1 VEPDGIHI
9 ETSNASLH
17 HERKAEKRR
26 WPVLKERLLA
36 QDKIQQIVSTLA
48 EEIDADLEGRDPVFI
63 CVLKGAVFF
72 FTALTQRLRHGVVVD
87 FIQASS
93 YGATT
98 ESSGTVTLIKDV
110 TVDIAGKDVYIV
122 EDIVDTGLTLADVVA
137 LLKARHPRTV
147 QVVALLSK
155 PSRRKVDVKLDFVG
169 IEIEDRFVVGFGL
182 DFAERFRNLPEIW
195 EFVPEPEE
203 P

>member
-1 VEPDGIHI
+1 VTSDG
-9 ETSNASLH
+9 SLH
-17 HERKAEKRR
+17 QESGTGKGR
-26 WPVLKERLLA
+26 WPVLKERLIA
-36 QDKIQQIVSTLA
+36 EDKIQQIISTLA

-63 CVLKGAVFF
+63 CILKGAVFF
-72 FTALTQRLRHGVVVD
+72 FTALTQRLHHGVVVD

-98 ESSGTVTLIKDV
+98 ESSGTVTLVKDV

-137 LLKARHPRTV
+137 LLRARHPRTV

-155 PSRRKVDVKLDFVG
+155 PSRRKVDVALDFVG

-195 EFVPEPEE
+195 EYVPGPEDA
-203 P
+203 

>member
-1 VEPDGIHI
+1 ML
-9 ETSNASLH
+9 N
-17 HERKAEKRR
+17 EK
-26 WPVLKERLLA
+26 VISA
-36 QDKIQQIVSTLA
+36 DKVQQVIATLA
-48 EEIDADLEGRDPVFI
+48 EEINADLEGRDPVFVCI
-63 CVLKGAVFF
+63 LKGAVYFL
-72 FTALTQRLRHGVVVD
+72 TALTLRLNRTVVVD

-110 TVDIAGKDVYIV
+110 TVDIAGKDVYVV

-155 PSRRKVDVKLDFVG
+155 PSRRKLEIPLDFVG
-169 IEIEDRFVVGFGL
+169 LEIEDRFVVGFGL
-182 DFAERFRNLPEIW
+182 DFAESFRNLRDIW
-195 EFVPEPEE
+195 EFVPDREGA
-203 P
+203 

>member
-1 VEPDGIHI
+1 MLGNRLID
-9 ETSNASLH
+9 
-17 HERKAEKRR
+17 AEKIGQ
-26 WPVLKERLLA
+26 L
-36 QDKIQQIVSTLA
+36 VSTLA
-48 EEIDADLEGRDPVFI
+48 DEIDADLEGRDPVFI
-63 CVLKGAVFF
+63 CVLKGAVYF
-72 FTALTQRLRHGVVVD
+72 FTALTQKLHRDVVVD

-110 TVDIAGKDVYIV
+110 TVDIAGKDVYVV

-137 LLKARHPRTV
+137 LLEARHPRTV

-155 PSRRKVDVKLDFVG
+155 PTRRKVDIALDFLG
-169 IEIEDRFVVGFGL
+169 LEIEDRFVVGYGL

-195 EFVPEPEE
+195 EYAPGGEDE
-203 P
+203 